1 MGICTRLTAALI
13 ALFLFPLS
21 ALATERVRVDPYIK
35 AGPGYTAANGSI
47 TGYVPTKSNQ
57 DLLLEAERKGWLGK
71 DSSKTPVTV
80 KPKVKVP
87 VSGIGGKLKNLVKTN
102 PAQLAL
108 HAATAAAISG
118 VGWVMEEGSQP
129 GTVEVKKPGA
139 TKVMYGATDLGFM
152 AQNAD
157 LPSTSGSSSIGQC
170 SYGKPGVGM
179 FKGGGQLW
187 RIVNVTAGQVPSA
200 SAPFANYTN
209 CDTWWWQRASL
220 SSVTF
225 VAGTPIKV
233 TDSDMTSTL
242 DPYIGA
248 QGATWLKDLLRD
260 VCSASNN
267 PQGCLDDLQKQS
279 PPSISGPSSV
289 TGPSLTTTGTYTRPD
304 GTTGTTSSTTNTRFD
319 LTYGDQHYDYTTTT
333 TTTNTKDGQQTSQE
347 TTTDAGVLQETPSE
361 EDPSEEQYTFDDSA
375 LPEITPFYEQKYPD
389 GLQGVWNDA
398 KADFENSE
406 FVSFME
412 SFVPSFSG
420 TCPSWSMNFAIG
432 ALANFG
438 TIPFQSLCYVFDF
451 IKVIILVTA
460 VFTCRAIVF
469 GG

>member
-1 MGICTRLTAALI
+1 MGICTRLAAALI

-21 ALATERVRVDPYIK
+21 VLSTERVRVDPYIK

-57 DLLLEAERKGWLGK
+57 DLLLEAERKGWLG
-71 DSSKTPVTV
+71 SGPTKTPVTV
-80 KPKVKVP
+80 KPKVRVP
-87 VSGIGGKLKNLVKTN
+87 IGGIGGKLKNLVKNN
-102 PAQLAL
+102 PARIAL
-108 HAATAAAISG
+108 GVATMAAVEG
-118 VGWVMEEGSQP
+118 VGWVMEDGAVVKQQLGDPLFVQSTTPYYWKIFSPPYAEYKTPREACDAYSAYNNSPMTLTQVSASRFTCKKVSNPSFGTNIDLQGSVTCP
-129 GTVEVKKPGA
+129 SGSNYDSAKGACYSPNVIGTAPV
-139 TKVMYGATDLGFM
+139 TD
-152 AQNAD
+152 AD
-157 LPSTSGSSSIGQC
+157 LP
-170 SYGKPGVGM
+170 
-179 FKGGGQLW
+179 
-187 RIVNVTAGQVPSA
+187 A
-200 SAPFANYTN
+200 
-209 CDTWWWQRASL
+209 
-220 SSVTF
+220 
-225 VAGTPIKV
+225 
-233 TDSDMTSTL
+233 L
-242 DPYIGA
+242 DPYLEG
-248 QGATWLKDLLRD
+248 QGAEWLKGLLRE
-260 VCSASNN
+260 VCEGSNN
-267 PQGCLDDLQKQS
+267 PQACFDDLQKQS
-279 PPSISGPSSV
+279 PPSIGGPSSV
-289 TGPSLTTTGTYTRPD
+289 TGPSSTTTGTYTRPD

-319 LTYGDQHYDYTTTT
+319 ITYGDQHYDYSTTT
-333 TTTNTKDGQQTSQE
+333 TTTNTKDGQQTSEE
-347 TTTDAGVLQETPSE
+347 TTTDAGVPQETPTE
-361 EDPSEEQYTFDDSA
+361 EDPPEEQYTFDDSA